1 MSTTGLVVRTRKKM
15 NRMIVGLVLL
25 LILEFFV
32 IGPLIGPF
40 VFGLMIA
47 TFIGGFWLGNRIV
60 DPLLEKGEE
69 AILTSTTKDCEQD
82 QNH

>member
-1 MSTTGLVVRTRKKM
+1 MGTNGLVVKTRKKM

-25 LILEFFV
+25 LVVEFFV
-32 IGPLIGPF
+32 LGPMIGPF

-47 TFIGGFWLGNRIV
+47 TFIGGLWLGNRLV

-69 AILTSTTKDCEQD
+69 AILTAMTKDNGED

>member
-1 MSTTGLVVRTRKKM
+1 MGTNGLVVRTRKKM

-25 LILEFFV
+25 LVAEFFV
-32 IGPLIGPF
+32 LGPVIGPF

-47 TFIGGFWLGNRIV
+47 TFIGGLWLGNRLV

-69 AILTSTTKDCEQD
+69 AILTATTKDNGKD